1 MIRDAEE
8 RGRDASLHI
17 YIYTLYIDLESSCTR
32 HTFPTTNFSIL
43 LAYIFFLLA
52 SFLATGRV

>member
-8 RGRDASLHI
+8 RGRRESPYI

>member
-17 YIYTLYIDLESSCTR
+17 YIYIYIDLESSCTR